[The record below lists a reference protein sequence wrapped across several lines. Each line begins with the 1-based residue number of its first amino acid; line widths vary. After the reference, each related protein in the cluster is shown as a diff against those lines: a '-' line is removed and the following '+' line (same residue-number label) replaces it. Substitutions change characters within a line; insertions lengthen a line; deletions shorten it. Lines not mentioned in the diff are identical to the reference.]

1 VVQVQ
6 DIEILFQL
14 PDMEQVRHQLWV
26 IVAAFA
32 LDLLDD
38 ELGVTLH
45 KQLSNPK
52 GQSDVQLK
60 DQGLILCHVV
70 DCFELQVYHVLELF
84 PNWSKE

>member
-14 PDMEQVRHQLWV
+14 SDMEQVRRQLWV
-26 IVAAFA
+26 IVAAFT

-52 GQSDVQLK
+52 G
-60 DQGLILCHVV
+60 
-70 DCFELQVYHVLELF
+70 
-84 PNWSKE
+84 